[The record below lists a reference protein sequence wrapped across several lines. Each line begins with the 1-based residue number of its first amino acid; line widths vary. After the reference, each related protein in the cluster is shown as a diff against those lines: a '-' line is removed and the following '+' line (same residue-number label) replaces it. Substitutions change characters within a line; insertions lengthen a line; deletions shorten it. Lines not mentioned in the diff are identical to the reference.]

1 MNNIAITTIVS
12 YFVFCLL
19 FFIIKQ
25 LVIDKD
31 ETYPNNSWIKTFI
44 IFSFFIYLI
53 QNIYYSSINSSNNEK
68 CVVSFS
74 VVLLSTLIP
83 LIVILCPIVFLVH
96 NLNWYKVFSNTIGL
110 SVTQDVLDPN
120 IDNNT
125 RNIIN
130 DRIYQ
135 LDGLDNF
142 HILNDMAKLQQ
153 YININ
158 KDITY
163 ELEHNVH
170 VKLISEFKKRIN
182 VGYFMWFMLT
192 GIITSL
198 ASANNILLQDCLIE

>member
-25 LVIDKD
+25 LIIDKD
-31 ETYPNNSWIKTFI
+31 AKYPNDSWIKTFI

-74 VVLLSTLIP
+74 VVLLSTLVP

-110 SVTQDVLDPN
+110 SITQDVLEPN
-120 IDNNT
+120 LNNDT
-125 RNIIN
+125 RNKIN
-130 DRIYQ
+130 NLIYQ
-135 LDGLDNF
+135 LDGLDDF
-142 HILNDMAKLQQ
+142 EILNDREQLQQ
-153 YININ
+153 HIN
-158 KDITY
+158 KDVQYTLNENI
-163 ELEHNVH
+163 H

-182 VGYFMWFMLT
+182 IGYFMWFMLT

>member
-25 LVIDKD
+25 LIIDKD
-31 ETYPNNSWIKTFI
+31 AKYPNDSWIKTFI

-74 VVLLSTLIP
+74 VVLLSTLVP
-83 LIVILCPIVFLVH
+83 LIIILCPIVFLVH

-110 SVTQDVLDPN
+110 SVTQDVLEPN
-120 IDNNT
+120 LNNDT
-125 RNIIN
+125 RNKIN
-130 DRIYQ
+130 NLIYQ
-135 LDGLDNF
+135 LDGLDDF
-142 HILNDMAKLQQ
+142 ETLNDREQLQQ
-153 YININ
+153 HIN
-158 KDITY
+158 KDIQYTLD
-163 ELEHNVH
+163 ENIHA
-170 VKLISEFKKRIN
+170 KLISEFKKRIN
-182 VGYFMWFMLT
+182 IGYFMWFMLT

>member
-31 ETYPNNSWIKTFI
+31 TKYPNDSWIKTFI

-74 VVLLSTLIP
+74 VVLLSTLVP

-110 SVTQDVLDPN
+110 SITQDVLEPN
-120 IDNNT
+120 LNNDT
-125 RNIIN
+125 RNKIN
-130 DRIYQ
+130 NLIYQ
-135 LDGLDNF
+135 LDGLDDF
-142 HILNDMAKLQQ
+142 EILNDREQLQQ
-153 YININ
+153 HIN
-158 KDITY
+158 KDVQYTLNENI
-163 ELEHNVH
+163 H

-182 VGYFMWFMLT
+182 IGYFMWFMLT

>member
-25 LVIDKD
+25 LIIDKD
-31 ETYPNNSWIKTFI
+31 AKYPNDSWIKTFI

-74 VVLLSTLIP
+74 VVLLSTLVP

-110 SVTQDVLDPN
+110 SVTQDVLEPN
-120 IDNNT
+120 LNNDT
-125 RNIIN
+125 RNKIN
-130 DRIYQ
+130 NLIYQ
-135 LDGLDNF
+135 LDGLDDF
-142 HILNDMAKLQQ
+142 EILNDREQLQQ
-153 YININ
+153 HIN
-158 KDITY
+158 KDVQYTLNENI
-163 ELEHNVH
+163 H

-182 VGYFMWFMLT
+182 IGYFMWFMLT

>member
-96 NLNWYKVFSNTIGL
+96 TLNWYKVFSNTIGL

-142 HILNDMAKLQQ
+142 HILNDMKQLQE
-153 YININ
+153 YISIN
-158 KDITY
+158 TENTY
-163 ELEHNVH
+163 KLEHNVH

>member
-25 LVIDKD
+25 LIIDKD
-31 ETYPNNSWIKTFI
+31 KKYPSNSWIKIFI

-74 VVLLSTLIP
+74 IVLLSTLVP
-83 LIVILCPIVFLVH
+83 LIFILCPIIFLVH

-110 SVTQDVLDPN
+110 SVTQDVLEPN
-120 IDNNT
+120 LNNDT
-125 RNIIN
+125 RNKIN
-130 DRIYQ
+130 NLIYQ
-135 LDGLDNF
+135 LDSLDDF
-142 HILNDMAKLQQ
+142 DILNNRQQLEQHINKQVQYNLDENVHAKL
-153 YININ
+153 IN
-158 KDITY
+158 
-163 ELEHNVH
+163 
-170 VKLISEFKKRIN
+170 EFKKRIN
-182 VGYFMWFMLT
+182 IGYFMWFMLT
-192 GIITSL
+192 GIITSI

>member
-31 ETYPNNSWIKTFI
+31 AKYPNDSWIKTFI

-74 VVLLSTLIP
+74 VVLLSTLVP

-110 SVTQDVLDPN
+110 SITQDVLEPN
-120 IDNNT
+120 LNNDT
-125 RNIIN
+125 RNKIN
-130 DRIYQ
+130 NLIYQ
-135 LDGLDNF
+135 LDGLDDF
-142 HILNDMAKLQQ
+142 EILNDREQLQQ
-153 YININ
+153 HIN
-158 KDITY
+158 KDVQYTLNENI
-163 ELEHNVH
+163 HA
-170 VKLISEFKKRIN
+170 KLISEFKKRIN
-182 VGYFMWFMLT
+182 IGYFMWFMLT

>member
-25 LVIDKD
+25 LIIDKD
-31 ETYPNNSWIKTFI
+31 AKYPNDSWIKTFI

-74 VVLLSTLIP
+74 VVLLSTLVP
-83 LIVILCPIVFLVH
+83 LIIILCPIVFLVH

-110 SVTQDVLDPN
+110 SVTQDVLEPN
-120 IDNNT
+120 LNNDT
-125 RNIIN
+125 RNKIN
-130 DRIYQ
+130 NLIYQ
-135 LDGLDNF
+135 FDNLDDF
-142 HILNDMAKLQQ
+142 EILNDREQLQQ
-153 YININ
+153 HIN
-158 KDITY
+158 KQVQYTLDENI
-163 ELEHNVH
+163 HA
-170 VKLISEFKKRIN
+170 KLISEFKKRIN
-182 VGYFMWFMLT
+182 IGYFMWFMLT
-192 GIITSL
+192 GIICSL

>member
-1 MNNIAITTIVS
+1 M
-12 YFVFCLL
+12 YY
-19 FFIIKQ
+19 II
-25 LVIDKD
+25 L
-31 ETYPNNSWIKTFI
+31 
-44 IFSFFIYLI
+44 IY
-53 QNIYYSSINSSNNEK
+53 
-68 CVVSFS
+68 
-74 VVLLSTLIP
+74 
-83 LIVILCPIVFLVH
+83 
-96 NLNWYKVFSNTIGL
+96 
-110 SVTQDVLDPN
+110 
-120 IDNNT
+120 NT

-142 HILNDMAKLQQ
+142 HILNNMEKLQQ
-153 YININ
+153 YIN

-163 ELEHNVH
+163 TLEHNVH

>member
-135 LDGLDNF
+135 LDGLDKF
-142 HILNDMAKLQQ
+142 HILNNMENLQQ

-158 KDITY
+158 TDITY
-163 ELEHNVH
+163 TLEQNVH

>member
-1 MNNIAITTIVS
+1 
-12 YFVFCLL
+12 
-19 FFIIKQ
+19 
-25 LVIDKD
+25 
-31 ETYPNNSWIKTFI
+31 
-44 IFSFFIYLI
+44 
-53 QNIYYSSINSSNNEK
+53 
-68 CVVSFS
+68 VVSFS

>member
-25 LVIDKD
+25 LIIDKD
-31 ETYPNNSWIKTFI
+31 TKYPNDSWIKTFI

-74 VVLLSTLIP
+74 VVLLSTLVP
-83 LIVILCPIVFLVH
+83 LIIILCPIVFLVH

-110 SVTQDVLDPN
+110 SVTQDVLEPN
-120 IDNNT
+120 LNNDT
-125 RNIIN
+125 RNKIN
-130 DRIYQ
+130 NLIYQ
-135 LDGLDNF
+135 LDGLDDF
-142 HILNDMAKLQQ
+142 ETLNDREQLQQHINKHVQYTLDENIHAKL
-153 YININ
+153 IN
-158 KDITY
+158 
-163 ELEHNVH
+163 
-170 VKLISEFKKRIN
+170 EFKKRIN
-182 VGYFMWFMLT
+182 IGYFMWFMLT
-192 GIITSL
+192 GIICSL